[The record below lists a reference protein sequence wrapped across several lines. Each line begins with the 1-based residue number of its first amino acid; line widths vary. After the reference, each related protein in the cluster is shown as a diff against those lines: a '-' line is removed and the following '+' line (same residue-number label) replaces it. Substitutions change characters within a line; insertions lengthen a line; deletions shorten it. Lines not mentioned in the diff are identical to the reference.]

1 MYVVEVWARQEGEGD
16 GPMEWE
22 ECRVESGGGACMS

>member
-1 MYVVEVWARQEGEGD
+1 MYIVEVGARQEGEGD

-22 ECRVESGGGACMS
+22 EGRVENGGGDCMG